1 MSSSQPWLGGRK
13 LVPKGGKGKVKES
26 YRTHYCGKIR
36 EEHIGQRVIL
46 CGWAQTVRDL
56 GGVTFVDLRDRT
68 GLVQVVFNAEVSQE
82 AHLQAQAV
90 RSEYVLK
97 VEGEVRRRPP
107 DTENPKIPTG
117 TVEVMAQSLTILNE
131 SLPPPF
137 PIEDGADVA
146 ENVRLRYRYLDLRRP
161 RMLSNFLLRHKA
173 MKSVRDFLD
182 REGFVEVETPF
193 LTRSTPEGARDFL
206 VPSRLQP
213 GRFYALPQSPQ
224 LFKQLLMVAGFDRY
238 FQIVKCFR
246 DEDLRRD
253 RQPEF
258 TQIDIEMSFVDEEAV
273 QSLAERMIAHLFKE
287 TMGIE
292 LQVPFPR
299 LTYREAV
306 ALYGTDKPD
315 LRFGLEL
322 VDVTDVFRGSGFKI
336 FAQAVEAGG
345 IVKALP
351 LKGLANLPR
360 SELDRMQGEENLR
373 IHYQI
378 QTGAKGVAWI
388 KVMEEGW
395 QGPMVKLLHERERE
409 ALKER
414 ARLESGDLILFVAGQ
429 EEMVNPTLDSLRQ
442 HFGRK
447 LGLVREDDFRFV
459 WVTEF
464 PLLEYNPDEKRF
476 VAVHHPFTAAHPED
490 LDLLDKDPARVRA
503 RAYDLVLNGNEI
515 GGGSIRNHRLD
526 LQKRTFEALGISE
539 REAQEKFR
547 FLLEALSFGAPP
559 HGGIAFGFDRLVM
572 LMAKA
577 STIRDVI
584 AFPKTQRGACLL
596 TDAPAQVDPKQL
608 EELWIQIKEK

>member
-1 MSSSQPWLGGRK
+1 MN
-13 LVPKGGKGKVKES
+13 ET
-26 YRTHYCGKIR
+26 YRTHHCGEIS
-36 EEHIGQRVIL
+36 EDQIGQKVIL

-68 GLVQVVFNAEVSQE
+68 GIVQVVFSAEVSPE
-82 AHLQAQAV
+82 AHLEAQSV

-117 TVEVMAQSLTILNE
+117 NVEVLAQDLKILNE

-137 PIEDGADVA
+137 PIEDGIDVA

-161 RMLSNFLLRHKA
+161 KMLANFLLRHRA
-173 MKSVRDFLD
+173 MKAVRDFLD

-258 TQIDIEMSFVDEEAV
+258 TQIDIEMSFVDEKAV
-273 QSLAERMIAHLFKE
+273 QRLAEGMIVHLFRE
-287 TMGIE
+287 TLGLE
-292 LQVPFPR
+292 LRTPFPT
-299 LTYREAV
+299 LTYKEAL
-306 ALYGTDKPD
+306 ARYGTDKPD

-322 VDVTDVFRGSGFKI
+322 VDFTDLFKGSSFKI
-336 FAQAVEAGG
+336 FAQAADSGG
-345 IVKALP
+345 VVKALP
-351 LKGLANLPR
+351 LKGLATLPR

-378 QTGAKGVAWI
+378 HTGAKGVAWI
-388 KVMEEGW
+388 KVTDEGW
-395 QGPMVKLLHERERE
+395 QGPMVKVLQEGERE
-409 ALKER
+409 ALRKR
-414 ARLESGDLILFVAGQ
+414 AGLESGDLILFVAGEQ
-429 EEMVNPTLDSLRQ
+429 EMVNPTLDALRQ

-447 LGLVREDDFRFV
+447 LGLPKEDQFSFV

-464 PLLEYNPDEKRF
+464 PLLEYDPEEKRF

-490 LDLLDKDPARVRA
+490 LHLLEEDPGRVRA

-526 LQKRTFEALGISE
+526 FQKKTFEALGISE

-559 HGGIAFGFDRLVM
+559 HGGIAFGFDRLIM

-608 EELWIQIKEK
+608 EELWIQIKER